1 MPDAG
6 LPVRFG
12 WFLVP
17 DAADPQ
23 GLIRDARL
31 AEQTGFDLIGIQ
43 DHPYQRRYL
52 DTFSL
57 LAALATATE
66 RIRLFPDVACLPLRH
81 PAMLAK
87 AAASIDL
94 LSDGRFELGLGAG
107 AFWDAIVAMGGP
119 RRAPGEAV
127 DALEEAIA
135 LLRLLWSDQ
144 RSVRFT
150 GQHYRVAGVK
160 PGPAP
165 AHPMGIWVGAFGPRM
180 LALIGRVADGWVPS
194 STYVTPDRLPAAQAR
209 IDDAAAAAGRE
220 PAAIRRLYNIS
231 GRIGPGG
238 GGFLDGPASQW
249 VEQLLPLVTEVGMD
263 TFSLLAALAT
273 ATERVRL
280 FPDVAC
286 LPLRHPAMLAKAST
300 SIDLLSDGRFELG
313 LGAGAF
319 WDAIAAMGGP
329 RRAPGEAVEALEE
342 AIALLRPLWVGGSG
356 AQAAEGDSPR
366 PQGPRSVRFTGQ
378 HYRVAGVKP
387 GPAPAHAIGIWVGAF
402 GPRMLGLI
410 GRVADGW
417 VPSSTYATP
426 ERLPA
431 AQARVD
437 DAAAAAGR
445 DPAAIRRLYNING
458 RIGPGGGGFL
468 DGPAGQWV
476 EQLLPLVTEVG
487 MDTFVLWPAEDPA
500 RQVRLFADEV
510 APALREA
517 VAAHR
522 GRG

>member
-17 DAADPQ
+17 DAADPR
-23 GLIRDARL
+23 GLLRDARL

-66 RIRLFPDVACLPLRH
+66 RVRLFPDVACLPLRH

-107 AFWDAIVAMGGP
+107 AFWDAIVAMGGS

-127 DALEEAIA
+127 DALEEAVA

-165 AHPMGIWVGAFGPRM
+165 AHPIGIWVGAFGPRM

-194 STYVTPDRLPAAQAR
+194 STYVTPERLPAAQAR

-249 VEQLLPLVTEVGMD
+249 VEQLLPLVTE
-263 TFSLLAALAT
+263 
-273 ATERVRL
+273 
-280 FPDVAC
+280 
-286 LPLRHPAMLAKAST
+286 
-300 SIDLLSDGRFELG
+300 I
-313 LGAGAF
+313 
-319 WDAIAAMGGP
+319 
-329 RRAPGEAVEALEE
+329 
-342 AIALLRPLWVGGSG
+342 
-356 AQAAEGDSPR
+356 
-366 PQGPRSVRFTGQ
+366 
-378 HYRVAGVKP
+378 
-387 GPAPAHAIGIWVGAF
+387 
-402 GPRMLGLI
+402 
-410 GRVADGW
+410 
-417 VPSSTYATP
+417 
-426 ERLPA
+426 
-431 AQARVD
+431 
-437 DAAAAAGR
+437 
-445 DPAAIRRLYNING
+445 
-458 RIGPGGGGFL
+458 
-468 DGPAGQWV
+468 
-476 EQLLPLVTEVG
+476 G
-487 MDTFVLWPAEDPA
+487 MDTFVLWPSEDPA
-500 RQVRLFADEV
+500 RQLQLFAAEV

-522 GRG
+522 GVG